1 MFFFNL
7 VFTQFDCK
15 SKESREGRGI
25 FFAKKGLGGWGGGD
39 SRKRDVT
46 EDL

>member
-15 SKESREGRGI
+15 SKESREGREI
-25 FFAKKGLGGWGGGD
+25 FFAKKGLGWGGGNG
-39 SRKRDVT
+39 RKRDVT